1 MTLLRRWLTV
11 IIPATVLL
19 LFAVGLNT
27 GTYLKRPMGGRDD
40 IPGALHR
47 LEQVI
52 LLERWSESG
61 TALKAVSTAMTIV
74 RPRIELATERSE
86 LQRFE
91 ETLGLLSG
99 SLSATDKASALQHV
113 ALLKQIYSEL
123 GR

>member
-1 MTLLRRWLTV
+1 MTILRSGLTV
-11 IIPATVLL
+11 IIPVTVLL
-19 LFAVGLNT
+19 CFAVGLNS
-27 GTYLKRPMGGRDD
+27 GTYLKRPMGGHDD
-40 IPGALHR
+40 IPRALHG

-52 LLERWSESG
+52 LHERWEHAG
-61 TALKAVSTAMTIV
+61 PALQAVSTAMTIV